1 MNISTLLEL
10 AQEYRFGLG
19 NSVDEQ
25 VLHNA
30 LAEFQNEIEVRT
42 RKNLATELNISEKL
56 EDNVRGWVESEL
68 VLWGGFGSQDRSELS
83 KIMYPHI
90 IKAVIK
96 AIDKDAEYKPR
107 VILEDTEE

>member
-1 MNISTLLEL
+1 VNISTLLEL

-19 NSVDEQ
+19 DSVDEQ

-42 RKNLATELNISEKL
+42 RKNLATELNNSEKL

-96 AIDKDAEYKPR
+96 AIDKDAKYKHR
-107 VILEDTEE
+107 VILKDTEE